1 MSKTAIALAS
11 LAAICLAVI
20 ALQLQTISR
29 LRQELAAA
37 GEETTRARQEA
48 AETVEKQSRALTSDR
63 STASGEQQKHV
74 AELESEILRLR
85 GLAGRGIRAEAEAA
99 QLRAEAKSRPVAVTS
114 PAPEQIPTSNSLVS
128 YLGEPI
134 EAPLYLERAYTREG
148 LQSALQSAALIAGVT
163 LKKLEI
169 DTSEFPFL
177 VGVTSEQEA
186 DFEKIKNELKKDNAY
201 TYGGG
206 VSGQNS
212 YVFNITPSNKFPA
225 GQNER
230 ISRRTMLREQM
241 FFDRILGK

>member
-1 MSKTAIALAS
+1 MSKSVIALVSA
-11 LAAICLAVI
+11 LAILLTVI
-20 ALQLQTISR
+20 ALQFQTINR

-37 GEETTRARQEA
+37 GEENTRARQEVVEA
-48 AETVEKQSRALTSDR
+48 AEKKSSASASEGSA
-63 STASGEQQKHV
+63 ASGEQQKHV
-74 AELESEILRLR
+74 QELESEVLRLR
-85 GLAGRGIRAEAEAA
+85 GLANRGLKAEAEAA
-99 QLRAEAKSRPVAVTS
+99 QLRAEAKSRPVPAPSNVPEPVPVTS
-114 PAPEQIPTSNSLVS
+114 TLAS
-128 YLGEPI
+128 YLGDPV
-134 EAPLYLERAYTREG
+134 EAPPNVEPPYTKEG
-148 LQSALQSAALIAGVT
+148 LQSALQLAASAAGVA

-186 DFEKIKNELKKDNAY
+186 DFEKIKNELKKVSAY

-206 VSGQNS
+206 VSGHNS
-212 YVFNITPSNKFPA
+212 YVFNITPSSKFPP